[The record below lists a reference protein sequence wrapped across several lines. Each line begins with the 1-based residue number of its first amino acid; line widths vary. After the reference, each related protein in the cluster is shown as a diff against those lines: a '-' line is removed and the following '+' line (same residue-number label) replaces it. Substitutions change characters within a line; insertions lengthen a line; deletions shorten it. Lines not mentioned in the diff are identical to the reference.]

1 MARAVQD
8 TGRATWRQGKGNQ
21 GFQQMEV
28 IAADPDPIRMQ
39 FLASLLRDAGIEAV
53 LLDRNLSG
61 LGLAIF
67 PQRLAVRGE
76 DAARALRLLRDAG
89 V

>member
-1 MARAVQD
+1 
-8 TGRATWRQGKGNQ
+8 
-21 GFQQMEV
+21 MEV
-28 IAADPDPIRMQ
+28 VAADADPIRMQ

-61 LGLAIF
+61 LGLSIF
-67 PQRLAVRGE
+67 PQRLAVRAE
-76 DAARALRLLRDAG
+76 DAARAQRLLKEAG

>member
-1 MARAVQD
+1 
-8 TGRATWRQGKGNQ
+8 
-21 GFQQMEV
+21 MEV
-28 IAADPDPIRMQ
+28 VAADPDPIRMQ

-53 LLDRNLSG
+53 LLDSALSG

-67 PQRLAVRGE
+67 PQRLAVRAE
-76 DAARALRLLRDAG
+76 DAARAQRLLKEAG

>member
-1 MARAVQD
+1 
-8 TGRATWRQGKGNQ
+8 
-21 GFQQMEV
+21 MEV
-28 IAADPDPIRMQ
+28 VAADADPIRMQ

-53 LLDRNLSG
+53 LLDRNLAG

-67 PQRLAVRGE
+67 PQRLAVRAE
-76 DAARALRLLRDAG
+76 DAARAQRLLKEAG

>member
-1 MARAVQD
+1 
-8 TGRATWRQGKGNQ
+8 
-21 GFQQMEV
+21 MEV
-28 IAADPDPIRMQ
+28 VAADADPIRMQ

-53 LLDRNLSG
+53 LLDRNLAG

-76 DAARALRLLRDAG
+76 DAARARRLLSEAG

>member
-1 MARAVQD
+1 
-8 TGRATWRQGKGNQ
+8 
-21 GFQQMEV
+21 MEV
-28 IAADPDPIRMQ
+28 VVADADPIRMQ
-39 FLASLLRDAGIEAV
+39 FLAALLRDAGIEAV
-53 LLDRNLSG
+53 LLDRNLAG

-76 DAARALRLLRDAG
+76 DAARARHLLKQAG

>member
-1 MARAVQD
+1 
-8 TGRATWRQGKGNQ
+8 
-21 GFQQMEV
+21 MEV
-28 IAADPDPIRMQ
+28 VAADPDPIRMQ
-39 FLASLLRDAGIEAV
+39 FLASLLRDAGIEPV
-53 LLDRNLSG
+53 MLDSNLAG

-76 DAARALRLLRDAG
+76 DAARARHLLREAG

>member
-1 MARAVQD
+1 V
-8 TGRATWRQGKGNQ
+8 
-21 GFQQMEV
+21 EV
-28 IAADPDPIRMQ
+28 VASDSDPIRMS

-76 DAARALRLLRDAG
+76 DAARARRLLIESG

>member
-1 MARAVQD
+1 
-8 TGRATWRQGKGNQ
+8 
-21 GFQQMEV
+21 MEV
-28 IAADPDPIRMQ
+28 VASDPDPIRMS
-39 FLASLLRDAGIEAV
+39 FLASLLRDAGIDAV
-53 LLDRNLSG
+53 LLDSHLSG

-76 DAARALRLLRDAG
+76 DAARARRLLIESG